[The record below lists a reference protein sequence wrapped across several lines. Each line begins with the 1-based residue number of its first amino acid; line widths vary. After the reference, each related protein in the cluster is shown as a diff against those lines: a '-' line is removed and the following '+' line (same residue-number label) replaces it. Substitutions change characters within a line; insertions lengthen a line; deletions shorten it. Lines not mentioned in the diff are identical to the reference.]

1 MTPKKSRDWS
11 ERIRAGVRAGIADA
25 LEEHRRAGRKVPVL
39 RNGRVVWLTVAKAL
53 AAAGEATT
61 AGA

>member
-1 MTPKKSRDWS
+1 MTPKKHREWHDKI
-11 ERIRAGVRAGIADA
+11 EAGVRAGVADA

-39 RNGRVVWLTVAKAL
+39 RKGRVVWLTVEKAL